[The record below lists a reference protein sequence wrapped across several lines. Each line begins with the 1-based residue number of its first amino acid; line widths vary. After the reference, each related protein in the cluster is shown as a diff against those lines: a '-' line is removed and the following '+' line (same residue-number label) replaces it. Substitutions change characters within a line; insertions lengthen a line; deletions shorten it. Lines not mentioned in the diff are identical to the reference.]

1 MDQVEA
7 QQDLAVLAKVSKP
20 ERQDKKPK
28 GKPAVATDTK
38 GTADTK
44 GISQLPFVV
53 LIRLHL
59 HYPGL
64 TVSRSEDLAQWY
76 SELLTKAG
84 IVSYYDVQDMFPLT
98 PHALPMLTLSESCYI
113 LEPPLIFAWEEI
125 RTCVLM
131 FSYIN

>member
-7 QQDLAVLAKVSKP
+7 QKDLAVRAKVSKP

-28 GKPAVATDTK
+28 GKPAA
-38 GTADTK
+38 AIDTK

-53 LIRLHL
+53 LIRFHL

-98 PHALPMLTLSESCYI
+98 DPSSSPDADP
-113 LEPPLIFAWEEI
+113 F
-125 RTCVLM
+125 
-131 FSYIN
+131 